1 MECRGWGRVGEAGTR
16 RRAQKVG
23 SWGPP
28 WEQPEGG
35 TVGEAAVWE
44 GGRRRARGWVPAEGK
59 GGEEMERGPGGSA
72 GNGPGGAG
80 GAAGQGLAGGWCWWL
95 FLYNGQVVKT

>member
-1 MECRGWGRVGEAGTR
+1 M
-16 RRAQKVG
+16 G
-23 SWGPP
+23 SKGPG
-28 WEQPEGG
+28 WEQSEER

-44 GGRRRARGWVPAEGK
+44 GGREGEGPRVGPCGGEGK
-59 GGEEMERGPGGSA
+59 GGEERWSEALGGSA

-80 GAAGQGLAGGWCWWL
+80 RAAGPGRALRWCWWL